1 MQCQFHFDGTMT
13 NAMTMITEKVWRFSY
28 LTPGSC
34 FGAEICSM
42 VTPLERLLLFC
53 WLSSLA
59 RNPVLR
65 FFFSAVIVTPV
76 AEGAPTM
83 ATAAAE
89 VDDDDIVLLSAVVDS
104 TRKDFS

>member
-1 MQCQFHFDGTMT
+1 MN
-13 NAMTMITEKVWRFSY
+13 NAMMMITEHEQVWRFSY

-59 RNPVLR
+59 RNPLR

-89 VDDDDIVLLSAVVDS
+89 DDDDDIVLLSAVVDS